1 MTGSAR
7 RPSGRLFGAGLA
19 IGVAAAGLALAAGRR
34 AERSAR
40 MGLVDWPTVGEIAE
54 ARLRRARGAL
64 SASEVAASDAAYAA
78 AMRRVAPALEAH
90 LGVALPGVVDRAG
103 AIGRAGWVHANVRVL
118 ARLFARVE
126 GDIIA
131 QILPPGVGGTRATLA
146 AANRWATTR
155 QLGLMLAFMGQ
166 RVLGQYDIALLA
178 AEDEEPGRLLF
189 VEENIR
195 QTAKA
200 LDVDLDA
207 FRTWIALHEATH
219 AFEFEAHPWL
229 RPYLSDRLEAQ
240 LAAFSRDVRSM
251 SRDLARSISDSVRGR
266 RGGHWMEAILTDE
279 QRVMFRETQ
288 AIMSLL
294 EGFSDHVMDEVGRE
308 IVPGHAAIS
317 AKFHRRREH
326 RSSLERALLRITGLD
341 MKMEQYRRGEQFVA
355 ALLELAGPEAL
366 RRVWESPETLPHD
379 EEIEDP
385 ARWVARVMGGEAA
398 APDATGGRDAAGRFG
413 GAGAPGAADGGA
425 TS

>member
-1 MTGSAR
+1 VTR
-7 RPSGRLFGAGLA
+7 TPLRPTGRLFGAGVA
-19 IGVAAAGLALAAGRR
+19 IGVAAAGLAIAAGRR

-40 MGLVDWPTVGEIAE
+40 LGLVDWPTVGTIAE
-54 ARLRRARGAL
+54 GRLRRARGAL
-64 SASEVAASDAAYAA
+64 TAAEVEASDAAYAA
-78 AMRRVAPALEAH
+78 AMRRVAPALEAY

-103 AIGRAGWVHANVRVL
+103 AVDRAGWARANVRVL

-131 QILPPGVGGTRATLA
+131 QILPPGVGGTRATMA

-155 QLGLMLAFMGQ
+155 QLGLMLGFMGQ

-195 QTAKA
+195 QTAKS
-200 LDVDLDA
+200 LGVDLEA

-229 RPYLSDRLEAQ
+229 RPYLADRLEAQ
-240 LAAFSRDVRSM
+240 LAAFSRDVRGM
-251 SRDLARSISDSVRGR
+251 SRDVMRSLAGALRGSRSGR
-266 RGGHWMEAILTDE
+266 HWLEAVLTEE
-279 QRVMFRETQ
+279 QRLMLRETQ

-308 IVPGHAAIS
+308 IVPGHATIS
-317 AKFHRRREH
+317 EKFHRRRAH
-326 RSSLERALLRITGLD
+326 RSSLERALMRITGLD
-341 MKMEQYRRGEQFVA
+341 MKMEQYRRGELFVA
-355 ALLELAGPEAL
+355 ALLERGGPDAIH
-366 RRVWESPETLPHD
+366 RVWEGPETLPRD
-379 EEIEDP
+379 GEIEDP
-385 ARWVARVMGGEAA
+385 DAWIARVMGG
-398 APDATGGRDAAGRFG
+398 APPIPDPATAAGVQ
-413 GAGAPGAADGGA
+413 P
-425 TS
+425 

>member
-1 MTGSAR
+1 VSGAAR

-19 IGVAAAGLALAAGRR
+19 LGVAAAGLAIAAGRR

-40 MGLVDWPTVGEIAE
+40 MGLVDWPTVGAIAE
-54 ARLRRARGAL
+54 ARLRNARGAL
-64 SASEVAASDAAYAA
+64 SAAEVAASDAAYVA
-78 AMRRVAPALEAH
+78 AMGRVAPALEAH
-90 LGVALPGVVDRAG
+90 LRVALPGVVERAG
-103 AIGRAGWVHANVRVL
+103 AIDRAGWVHANVRVL

-126 GDIIA
+126 GDVIA

-178 AEDEEPGRLLF
+178 AEDEEPGRLVF

-195 QTAKA
+195 QTAKT

-240 LAAFSRDVRSM
+240 LAAFSSDVRGM
-251 SRDLARSISDSVRGR
+251 SRDIARGISESVRGK

-279 QRVMFRETQ
+279 QRRMLRETQ

-294 EGFSDHVMDEVGRE
+294 EGFSDHVMDEVGRD

-326 RSSLERALLRITGLD
+326 RSRLENALLRITGLD
-341 MKMEQYRRGEQFVA
+341 MKMEQYRRGEHFVS
-355 ALLELAGPEAL
+355 ALRERAGPDAL
-366 RRVWESPETLPHD
+366 RRIWESPETLPRD
-379 EEIEDP
+379 GEIEEPD
-385 ARWVARVMGGEAA
+385 RWIARVMRGEAGA
-398 APDATGGRDAAGRFG
+398 GDAASDGVG
-413 GAGAPGAADGGA
+413 GDQARGEHADDP
-425 TS
+425 S

>member
-1 MTGSAR
+1 M
-7 RPSGRLFGAGLA
+7 
-19 IGVAAAGLALAAGRR
+19 
-34 AERSAR
+34 
-40 MGLVDWPTVGEIAE
+40 DWPTVGEVAE

-64 SASEVAASDAAYAA
+64 SAAEVAASDAAYVA

-90 LGVALPGVVDRAG
+90 LGVELPGVVDRAG
-103 AIGRAGWVHANVRVL
+103 AIDRVGWVHANVRVL

-178 AEDEEPGRLLF
+178 AEDEEPGRLVF

-195 QTAKA
+195 QTAKT
-200 LDVDLDA
+200 LGVDLDA

-229 RPYLSDRLEAQ
+229 RPYLADRLEAQ
-240 LAAFSRDVRSM
+240 LAAFSRDLRGT
-251 SRDLARSISDSVRGR
+251 SRDAMRGIADSLRGR
-266 RGGHWMEAILTDE
+266 GEGHWMEAVLSEE
-279 QRVMFRETQ
+279 QRRMFRETQ

-294 EGFSDHVMDEVGRE
+294 EGFSDHVMDEVGRD
-308 IVPGHAAIS
+308 IVPDHATIS
-317 AKFHRRREH
+317 AKFHKRRES
-326 RSSLERALLRITGLD
+326 RSRLESALLRITGLD
-341 MKMEQYRRGEQFVA
+341 MKMEQYRRGEEFVSD
-355 ALLELAGPEAL
+355 LRERAGPDAL
-366 RRVWESPETLPHD
+366 RRIWESPETLPRD
-379 EEIEDP
+379 GEIEEPD
-385 ARWVARVMGGEAA
+385 RWIARVIRGEAPTTTDGGARDDAGGATRPRGAYADDAGAA
-398 APDATGGRDAAGRFG
+398 APAG
-413 GAGAPGAADGGA
+413 PG
-425 TS
+425 SSS

>member
-1 MTGSAR
+1 MTGAPR
-7 RPSGRLFGAGLA
+7 RPAGRLFGVGVA
-19 IGVAAAGLALAAGRR
+19 IGVAAVGVAVAAGRR

-40 MGLVDWPTVGEIAE
+40 MGLVDWPTVGSIAE
-54 ARLRRARGAL
+54 DRLRRARGAL
-64 SASEVAASDAAYAA
+64 PAADIAASDAAYAD

-90 LGVALPGVVDRAG
+90 LGVALPGVVERAAAIDRAG
-103 AIGRAGWVHANVRVL
+103 WARANVRVL

-155 QLGLMLAFMGQ
+155 QLGLMLGFMGQ

-189 VEENIR
+189 VEENVR
-195 QTAKA
+195 LTAKS
-200 LDVDLDA
+200 LEVDLDA

-229 RPYLSDRLEAQ
+229 RRYLAERLEAQ
-240 LAAFSRDVRSM
+240 LAAFSRDVRGM
-251 SRDLARSISDSVRGR
+251 SRDVMRGLAGSI
-266 RGGHWMEAILTDE
+266 RGGRSGRHWIEALLTEE
-279 QRVMFRETQ
+279 QRLMLRETQ

-308 IVPGHAAIS
+308 IVPGHAEIS
-317 AKFHRRREH
+317 EKFHRRRER
-326 RSSLERALLRITGLD
+326 RSGLERALMRITGLD
-341 MKMEQYRRGEQFVA
+341 MKMEQYRRGELFVA
-355 ALLELAGPEAL
+355 AILERGGPDAI
-366 RRVWESPETLPHD
+366 RRVWEGPETLPLD
-379 EEIEDP
+379 GEIEDP
-385 ARWVARVMGGEAA
+385 DAWIARVMGEPRS
-398 APDATGGRDAAGRFG
+398 APDSAAR
-413 GAGAPGAADGGA
+413 AGAAR
-425 TS
+425 

>member
-1 MTGSAR
+1 MTGSTR

-19 IGVAAAGLALAAGRR
+19 LGMAAAGLAIAAGRR

-40 MGLVDWPTVGEIAE
+40 MGLVDWPTVGEMAE

-64 SASEVAASDAAYAA
+64 TASEVAASDAAYAA
-78 AMRRVAPALEAH
+78 AMRRVTPALEAH
-90 LGVALPGVVDRAG
+90 LGVALPGVVERAG
-103 AIGRAGWVHANVRVL
+103 AIDRAGWVHANVRVL

-126 GDIIA
+126 GDVIA
-131 QILPPGVGGTRATLA
+131 QILPPGVGGTRATIA

-155 QLGLMLAFMGQ
+155 QLGLMLSFMGQ

-195 QTAKA
+195 QTAKT

-240 LAAFSRDVRSM
+240 LAAFSHDVRGT
-251 SRDLARSISDSVRGR
+251 SRDMVRGIAESVRGKR
-266 RGGHWMEAILTDE
+266 DGHWMEAILGED
-279 QRVMFRETQ
+279 QRRMLRETQ

-308 IVPGHAAIS
+308 IVPGHAAIT

-326 RSSLERALLRITGLD
+326 RSRLEDAILRITGLD
-341 MKMEQYRRGEQFVA
+341 MKMEQYRRGEEFVS
-355 ALLELAGPEAL
+355 ALGERAGPDAL
-366 RRVWESPETLPHD
+366 RRIWESPETLPRAG
-379 EEIEDP
+379 EIEDP
-385 ARWVARVMGGEAA
+385 DRWIARVMRGEEAA
-398 APDATGGRDAAGRFG
+398 SHVVDGRDAAGSPADGTPADAR
-413 GAGAPGAADGGA
+413 AGAP
-425 TS
+425 S